1 MARDIQEGAESMD
14 RRSRNQSEREL
25 AASNRAAEAAAM
37 GTIAGSMILGLL
49 SPHQASAKNDG
60 LHHDPGV
67 PAANEQGQHRA
78 EFPADADQNAMPA
91 PGAPSHAFSS
101 QGESAAS
108 RQDEGAAMV
117 PSVEVDSGHRFDTG
131 QADRVV
137 GTHAES
143 GFLSS
148 EPSYAG
154 HHAIA
159 GNDAVADASPASVAG
174 LFDTVTNGFEN
185 LGVAIDDAVSSV
197 TQSLTATFGNLSATF
212 ADLTHSL
219 ANPLGFGID
228 NPVEHF
234 LNNPTLASP
243 GDLLFTN
250 PVDLASES
258 SAVSPA
264 LTLLDSLP
272 PAILGAPN
280 GGLEQNYG
288 SPDTFSS
295 MHSSIGS
302 FGDLSQPIHIGF
314 AGQPIGHMPDAHDF
328 GTHGTGS
335 ILHGFA

>member
-37 GTIAGSMILGLL
+37 GTVAGSMILGVL

-67 PAANEQGQHRA
+67 PAANDQGQHRA
-78 EFPADADQNAMPA
+78 EFPTDADQNAMPA

-108 RQDEGAAMV
+108 RQGEGAAIN
-117 PSVEVDSGHRFDTG
+117 PSVEVDSSHRVAG
-131 QADRVV
+131 QAEGVD
-137 GTHAES
+137 GTHAGS
-143 GFLSS
+143 VSLSS
-148 EPSYAG
+148 EPSLTG
-154 HHAIA
+154 HHATGGEDALA
-159 GNDAVADASPASVAG
+159 GASPAPMAG
-174 LFDTVTNGFEN
+174 LFDAVTSGLEN
-185 LGVAIDDAVSSV
+185 IGAAIDDAVSSV
-197 TQSLTATFGNLSATF
+197 TQSLTATLGNLSATIT
-212 ADLTHSL
+212 DLTHSL

-234 LNNPTLASP
+234 LNNPALASA

-250 PVDLASES
+250 PVDLASEN

-264 LTLLDSLP
+264 LALLESLP

-280 GGLEQNYG
+280 GGLEQSYG
-288 SPDTFSS
+288 SPDTFSA
-295 MHSSIGS
+295 MHSSIAS

-314 AGQPIGHMPDAHDF
+314 AGQPIGHMADAHDF

>member
-14 RRSRNQSEREL
+14 RRSRSQSEREL

-37 GTIAGSMILGLL
+37 GTVAGSMILGVL

-60 LHHDPGV
+60 LQHGPDI
-67 PAANEQGQHRA
+67 PAANDQGQHRG
-78 EFPADADQNAMPA
+78 EFPADADQNATPA
-91 PGAPSHAFSS
+91 PGAPSHAFSG
-101 QGESAAS
+101 QGENAAS
-108 RQDEGAAMV
+108 RQGEDAAMV

-131 QADRVV
+131 QADRAG

-143 GFLSS
+143 GFRSS
-148 EPSYAG
+148 EPGHGG

-159 GNDAVADASPASVAG
+159 GNDAHADASPTPVAG
-174 LFDTVTNGFEN
+174 LFDAVTNGFEN

-197 TQSLTATFGNLSATF
+197 TQSLTATFGDLSATV
-212 ADLTHSL
+212 ADLTYSL

-234 LNNPTLASP
+234 LNNPALASP
-243 GDLLFTN
+243 GDLQFAN
-250 PVDLASES
+250 PVDLASEI

-264 LTLLDSLP
+264 LALLESLP

-280 GGLEQNYG
+280 GGLEQSYG
-288 SPDTFSS
+288 SPDTFST
-295 MHSSIGS
+295 MHSSIAS
-302 FGDLSQPIHIGF
+302 FGDLSQPIHVGF